1 MLRAAAVSVAVL
13 LAAAVPHARA
23 DASLNAT
30 INSWIARSAFAG
42 THTSLLVYDK
52 NANRFLGV
60 HDATT
65 MQKPASNMKLLTSA
79 ATLERYGI
87 GTHFTTQ
94 VMTGGSL
101 NGSTLHGNLW
111 LVGGGDPSLSTGTFS
126 KKVWGGASGRLDQLA
141 QAVKAAGITSVTG
154 DIIGDESRFDTRRT
168 APFWKPSYW
177 RDSPPITALSVNMDL
192 YSFGE
197 PQAAPSP
204 AEHSAALFR
213 LALIGAGVKVAG
225 GASQA
230 TRPSTVHVVA
240 SEQSPP
246 TSRLVHQMD
255 QQSVNF
261 YAEVLTKNLA
271 IRGGRAGTTANGV
284 RTIRN
289 AIHDLGLS
297 YKTARIYDGSG
308 LSTGDRLSAAQILG
322 LLRNVG
328 QQGWSSYYRA
338 ALPLAGVSGTL
349 EDRMKAGPGPRQRDG
364 KDRHAG
370 RRLGALG
377 LPERGQRPPHH
388 LLDDHEPRGHERPG
402 RPQAAG
408 SHRAAPGGL

>member
-1 MLRAAAVSVAVL
+1 M
-13 LAAAVPHARA
+13 
-23 DASLNAT
+23 
-30 INSWIARSAFAG
+30 
-42 THTSLLVYDK
+42 
-52 NANRFLGV
+52 
-60 HDATT
+60 
-65 MQKPASNMKLLTSA
+65 
-79 ATLERYGI
+79 
-87 GTHFTTQ
+87 
-94 VMTGGSL
+94 
-101 NGSTLHGNLW
+101 
-111 LVGGGDPSLSTGTFS
+111 
-126 KKVWGGASGRLDQLA
+126 
-141 QAVKAAGITSVTG
+141 
-154 DIIGDESRFDTRRT
+154 
-168 APFWKPSYW
+168 
-177 RDSPPITALSVNMDL
+177 
-192 YSFGE
+192 
-197 PQAAPSP
+197 
-204 AEHSAALFR
+204 
-213 LALIGAGVKVAG
+213 KVAG

-328 QQGWSSYYRA
+328 QQSWSSYYRA

-349 EDRMKAGPGPRQRDG
+349 EDRMKAGPA
-364 KDRHAG
+364 HANVMAKTG
-370 RRLGALG
+370 T
-377 LPERGQRPPHH
+377 
-388 LLDDHEPRGHERPG
+388 LDDASALSGYLNAANGHRIIFSMIMN
-402 RPQAAG
+402 RADMNVLAAHKLQDRIAQLLAG
-408 SHRAAPGGL
+408 SSPG